1 MNYQIIEK
9 DNMLNGVGLRLVLW
23 VSGCDHHCKECHNP
37 ETWDENSG
45 QLFDEN
51 VKNEILEY
59 LKNGYV
65 DGITLSGG
73 DPLYPKNRD
82 ILTALCKEIKEKYP
96 NKSIWCYTGF
106 DFEQVKDLSIMNYI
120 DILVDG
126 EFKIDL
132 KDTKLHWRGSSN
144 QRIINIPETLK
155 SNNIVLFKE

>member
-23 VSGCDHHCKECHNP
+23 TSGCDHHCKECHNP

-59 LKNGYV
+59 LKNEYV
-65 DGITLSGG
+65 DGITISGG

-82 ILTALCKEIKEKYP
+82 TLTALCKEIKEKYP

>member
-23 VSGCDHHCKECHNP
+23 TSGCDHHCKECHNP

-59 LKNGYV
+59 LKNEYV

-82 ILTALCKEIKEKYP
+82 TLTALCKEIKEKYP